1 MPVMALLGLRWGDEG
16 KGKVID
22 ALSASVDAVVR
33 CQGGANAG
41 HTVIVGGKK
50 RVLHLVPSGM
60 LYAHVV
66 GIIGNGVVID
76 PPSWS
81 TKSRRSP
88 PGHDL
93 AGRLVI
99 SERAHLADAVA
110 QGTRCRGGIRPRRH
124 EDRHD
129 GPRRR
134 PALRRPRVAL
144 GDLRG

>member
-1 MPVMALLGLRWGDEG
+1 MPVMALLGLQWGDEG

-76 PPSWS
+76 PA
-81 TKSRRSP
+81 KLVDEIAALAAA
-88 PGHDL
+88 GHDL

-99 SERAHLADAVA
+99 SERAHLVM
-110 QGTRCRGGIRPRRH
+110 P
-124 EDRHD
+124 
-129 GPRRR
+129 
-134 PALRRPRVAL
+134 
-144 GDLRG
+144 